1 VKESIRDAFYH
12 GVTVFAAASNSG
24 ATPNHPVSFPAS
36 MRQVICINSTD
47 GFGNPSAWNP
57 SPTRDRNF
65 SIIGEG
71 IEAAWPTQ
79 LGATNAKVAS
89 GTSVATPIAAGIA
102 ALILQYARQ
111 HGPKAMRVRNPERLR
126 DCDEMRKVFQFMT
139 QPRNDY
145 LCLIPA
151 KIFEVRGDHKH
162 IVISSKISDLLDEF

>member
-1 VKESIRDAFYH
+1 
-12 GVTVFAAASNSG
+12 
-24 ATPNHPVSFPAS
+24 